1 MFQMPIDEINR
12 IMTNNSQWQMDGMGE
27 SGKSYLVG
35 ADFKVAK
42 FKSFFVAKIRLIILR
57 N

>member
-1 MFQMPIDEINR
+1 MPIDEINR